1 MTKHS
6 VRLEKG
12 HRVSIQILN
21 LSVFAKDK
29 LYRLSIVDS
38 PNCAS
43 CHDEAESIEYH
54 LFTHLLHEIC
64 RVLETCPGYGTI
76 IFMLEL

>member
-6 VRLEKG
+6 LRLEKS
-12 HRVSIQILN
+12 HRVLIQILN
-21 LSVFAKDK
+21 SSVFTKDK

-43 CHDEAESIEYH
+43 CHEEAESIEYH
-54 LFTHLLHEIC
+54 LFTHLLHKIC
-64 RVLETCPGYGTI
+64 RVLETCPGYYTRI
-76 IFMLEL
+76 SMLEL